1 MSRDSSQPED
11 LAAEL
16 HFQLSSIDRR
26 NILSELRPGSLRLH
40 EITKRLGLTGTE
52 ALRQVQRLADAQLIE
67 RLSDG
72 KYRLTQFGTLALV
85 TSSSLDFVSRYR
97 RFFLDH
103 DASLLPPEF
112 RARLGELSGATLVAS
127 EYDSLNRATEMFKNA
142 KDRIDVMNDR
152 GLELHGQIM
161 RGRVAEGLKIR
172 WILHPDRLAELKSML
187 HSVENLPEIRAGLNV
202 PGAVV
207 ATDLEAGIALRLNDG
222 TMSNIGFF
230 GRDAPFMKWAADL
243 FRYEWEKA
251 KPWHP

>member
-16 HFQLSSIDRR
+16 HFHLSSVDRR
-26 NILSELRPGSLRLH
+26 NILSELRTEPLRLH

-72 KYRLTQFGTLALV
+72 KYRLTQFGSLALV
-85 TSSSLDFVSRYR
+85 TSSSLDFISRYR

-103 DASLLPPEF
+103 DASLLPSEF
-112 RARLGELSGATLVAS
+112 RGRLGELSGATLVAS
-127 EYDSLNRATEMFKNA
+127 EYDSLNRVTEMFKNA
-142 KDRIDVMNDR
+142 KVRIDVMNDR
-152 GLELHGQIM
+152 GLELHGQMM
-161 RGRVAEGLKIR
+161 RRRVAEGLKIR
-172 WILHPDRLAELKSML
+172 WILHPDRLAELKPIL
-187 HSVENLPEIRAGLNV
+187 HSSEYLPETRAGQRV
-202 PGAVV
+202 CGAVV
-207 ATDLEAGIALRLNDG
+207 ATDLEAGIALRLNNG

-230 GRDAPFMKWAADL
+230 GKEAAFMKWAADL
-243 FRYEWEKA
+243 FEYEWEKA